1 MSGDGTGTGTGP
13 RLAALL
19 ERRQQLTDEL
29 EEEPYDIIR
38 YVRRAVVYADLAY
51 PDLAVGDAYRA
62 LLLTDELSDESFE
75 YHEQTYEAM
84 AAYVSAADSSNGTLP
99 DVLQGVAPAET
110 EAEISKML
118 QSFSLEDKDNEE
130 SNDRESDDD
139 EESGPHSAT
148 CHQKLAFVATI
159 RCYQILALNLLLCGC
174 LRSAHKFCER
184 GLAADAGNKELLQIK
199 TLVDTAARKR
209 LRLDKSGGSYSQADL
224 PDRGL
229 VRREVYPWNTYEPDR
244 FSAESLAFL
253 NEQLAEAAP
262 KCEVRATELPV
273 LTEQT
278 EQTEQGQAAAMC
290 WQLGVFAKEP
300 IAAGEAVL
308 REYSLLTA
316 NNRHKEA
323 ACDACG
329 SEIRATTMSAAA
341 AAAAAAA
348 SATAAT
354 ETTHA
359 DVVSCQMCD
368 VVFCDQTC
376 HDRAQEAYHPAVCE
390 TDVDSIAKDPEDARD
405 ADDALYVLLL
415 ARLLAMATHQECH
428 PLDVSEVKYIWGDFV
443 APETNAKGSASVDA
457 SGGDGLSLSASSPAV
472 AAMAAAGG
480 IPPAAWSLPFSFEA
494 NIATPLHILE
504 KMDLDV
510 FQRLAEF
517 DVWVLNTLY
526 SKFRGTASARKS
538 RRDGRPD
545 VAAVHPL
552 WCLANHD
559 CDPNVTWEWGGR
571 MVLWA
576 KKERVQLAEDKAA
589 GRTRPGGIAAGEE
602 ILNHYCDVDLPVQLR
617 REWASGS
624 LGGACMCRRCR
635 TEAAAGEK
643 ST

>member
-1 MSGDGTGTGTGP
+1 MAMAGNEAGT

-19 ERRQQLTDEL
+19 ERRQQLTDQL
-29 EEEPYDIIR
+29 KEEPYDTIL
-38 YVRRAVVYADLAY
+38 YLRRAAVYADLAY

-75 YHEQTYEAM
+75 YHELTYKAM
-84 AAYVSAADSSNGTLP
+84 GAYVNPDTNGELP
-99 DVLQGVAPAET
+99 DVLQGVAPAEI
-110 EAEISKML
+110 ESEISQML
-118 QSFSLEDKDNEE
+118 KSAETPGDDAG
-130 SNDRESDDD
+130 DDD
-139 EESGPHSAT
+139 DDDGNVGADYAT
-148 CHQKLAFVATI
+148 CEKLAFVATI

-184 GLAADAGNKELLQIK
+184 GLAADGSNKALLQTKSHI
-199 TLVDTAARKR
+199 DTAARKR
-209 LRLDKSGGSYSQADL
+209 LRLAANGSYSQADL

-244 FSAESLAFL
+244 VSAASLAFL

-273 LTEQT
+273 LTEQ
-278 EQTEQGQAAAMC
+278 GQDEDSTANTATC

-300 IAAGEAVL
+300 IAPGEAVL

-316 NNRHKEA
+316 NNRHKDA

-329 SEIRATTMSAAA
+329 SEIEIRAP
-341 AAAAAAA
+341 
-348 SATAAT
+348 TAK
-354 ETTHA
+354 EKKHGRGEVQ
-359 DVVSCQMCD
+359 DVNDIVSCPMCD
-368 VVFCDQTC
+368 VVFCDADC

-415 ARLLAMATHQECH
+415 ARLLAMSTHQECH
-428 PLDVSEVKYIWGDFV
+428 PLEVKEVKYIWGDFV
-443 APETNAKGSASVDA
+443 PPATNAKGSASGAD
-457 SGGDGLSLSASSPAV
+457 LSLSASSPAV

-494 NIATPLHILE
+494 NIATPLHIVE

-510 FQRLAEF
+510 FEGLAEW

-589 GRTRPGGIAAGEE
+589 GRVRPGGIAAGEE

-624 LGGACMCRRCR
+624 LGGACMCQRCR
-635 TEAAAGEK
+635 NEAALEEK
-643 ST
+643 TT

>member
-1 MSGDGTGTGTGP
+1 MADGTGS
-13 RLAALL
+13 RLTALL

-29 EEEPYDIIR
+29 EEEPYDIIL
-38 YVRRAVVYADLAY
+38 YLRRAAIYADLAY

-62 LLLTDELSDESFE
+62 LLLTDELTDESFE
-75 YHEQTYEAM
+75 YHEQTFAAM
-84 AAYVSAADSSNGTLP
+84 DAYVSTNGDGTLP
-99 DVLQGVAPAET
+99 DVLQGVAPAEVA
-110 EAEISKML
+110 AEISKML
-118 QSFSLEDKDNEE
+118 QSSDASDEDQE
-130 SNDRESDDD
+130 SEPESETEPDL
-139 EESGPHSAT
+139 AT
-148 CHQKLAFVATI
+148 CEKLAFVATI
-159 RCYQILALNLLLCGC
+159 RCYQILSLNLLLCGC

-184 GLAADAGNKELLQIK
+184 GLAADASNMELLQTKRLI
-199 TLVDTAARKR
+199 DTAARKR
-209 LRLDKSGGSYSQADL
+209 LRLGEDGEYNQADL

-229 VRREVYPWNTYEPDR
+229 VRREVYPWNASEPDR
-244 FSAESLAFL
+244 SSPESLAFL
-253 NEQLAEAAP
+253 NERLAEAAP

-273 LTEQT
+273 LTEQ
-278 EQTEQGQAAAMC
+278 GKNGDAAATTTTC
-290 WQLGVFAKEP
+290 LQLGVFAKEP
-300 IAAGEAVL
+300 IEAGEAVL

-329 SEIRATTMSAAA
+329 SEIP
-341 AAAAAAA
+341 
-348 SATAAT
+348 ATALKSN
-354 ETTHA
+354 
-359 DVVSCQMCD
+359 DIVSCQMCD
-368 VVFCDQTC
+368 VVFCDETC

-415 ARLLAMATHQECH
+415 ARLLAMSTHQECH
-428 PLDVSEVKYIWGDFV
+428 PLEVNEVKYIWGDFV
-443 APETNAKGSASVDA
+443 PPAVNAKGSAS
-457 SGGDGLSLSASSPAV
+457 GDDLSLSVSSPAV

-510 FQRLAEF
+510 FDRLAEF

-589 GRTRPGGIAAGEE
+589 GKVRPGGIAAGQE

-624 LGGACMCRRCR
+624 LGGACMCQRCQN
-635 TEAAAGEK
+635 EAAAEK
-643 ST
+643 NE

>member
-1 MSGDGTGTGTGP
+1 MAGNASGS
-13 RLAALL
+13 RLADLL
-19 ERRQQLTDEL
+19 AHRQKLTDAL
-29 EEEPYDIIR
+29 NEEPYDLIL
-38 YVRRAVVYADLAY
+38 YLRRAAVYADLAY

-84 AAYVSAADSSNGTLP
+84 RVYVAASAAQDGDLP
-99 DVLQGVAPAET
+99 DVLQGVASSTPV
-110 EAEISKML
+110 SQL
-118 QSFSLEDKDNEE
+118 VQS
-130 SNDRESDDD
+130 SDASSDEPGLLDD
-139 EESGPHSAT
+139 ETAT
-148 CHQKLAFVATI
+148 CKKLAWMATI
-159 RCYQILALNLLLCGC
+159 RCYQILSLNLLLCGC

-184 GLAADAGNKELLQIK
+184 GLAVETTTANEELLQTKALI
-199 TLVDTAARKR
+199 DTAARQR
-209 LRLDKSGGSYSQADL
+209 LRRSDYNPADL

-244 FSAESLAFL
+244 FSAASLAFL
-253 NEQLAEAAP
+253 NQQMAEAAP

-273 LTEQT
+273 LAA
-278 EQTEQGQAAAMC
+278 QGQRDGATTTAATTTAATTTTTC

-300 IAAGEAVL
+300 IVAGEAVL

-329 SEIRATTMSAAA
+329 SAIPAIPPATPADKENSSENDSQEIAGS
-341 AAAAAAA
+341 
-348 SATAAT
+348 
-354 ETTHA
+354 
-359 DVVSCQMCD
+359 VSCDMCD
-368 VVFCDQTC
+368 VVFCDMTC

-428 PLDVSEVKYIWGDFV
+428 PLDVKEVKYIWGDFV
-443 APETNAKGSASVDA
+443 PAAVNAQGSSSVGPGP
-457 SGGDGLSLSASSPAV
+457 SVSSPAV

-504 KMDLDV
+504 KMGLDIFQDLAA
-510 FQRLAEF
+510 L

-526 SKFRGTASARKS
+526 AKFRGTASARKS

-576 KKERVQLAEDKAA
+576 KQERVQLPGDKAA
-589 GRTRPGGIAAGEE
+589 GTARPGGIAAGQE

-624 LGGACMCRRCR
+624 LGGACMCQRCQR
-635 TEAAAGEK
+635 EAAAEQGNAP
-643 ST
+643 